1 MELSP
6 AWFSTPILAAA
17 ALLWLTLLAATA
29 HRAWAAAH
37 ADTWRTAVALLLG
50 GFLWWLRIEVPA
62 GHMHGMV
69 YHLLGINLICLM
81 LGAPAAL
88 WLGSAYAVLYALIHG
103 SNYLFA
109 APLTALLVVLPAC
122 VVNLLLRRAAF
133 RLPENLFVYIFLNGF
148 LSAAAGM
155 LLTGVLSC
163 ALLYG
168 AGVFSGSIVWGGI
181 FPVFFLLT
189 WSEAFLSG
197 IFTAIFAALRPR
209 LLATF
214 DDNRYLAKNS
224 RIWHD

>member
-1 MELSP
+1 MELSDT
-6 AWFSTPILAAA
+6 WFTAPILIAA
-17 ALLWLTLLAATA
+17 ALVWLVLLAASA
-29 HRAWAAAH
+29 RQAWCAVH
-37 ADTWRTAVALLLG
+37 ADTWRTTAALLLG

-81 LGAPAAL
+81 LGAPAAF

-103 SNYLFA
+103 GSYVAA

-122 VVNLLLRRAAF
+122 AVNILLRRAALK
-133 RLPENLFVYIFLNGF
+133 LPENLFVYIFLNGF
-148 LSAAAGM
+148 LGAGAGM
-155 LLTGVLSC
+155 LLTGLVSCTVLY
-163 ALLYG
+163 A
-168 AGVFSGSIVWGGI
+168 AGVFSGSIVWGSI

-197 IFTAIFAALRPR
+197 IFTAIFAALRPQ

-214 DDNRYLAKNS
+214 DDSRYLAKNNQ
-224 RIWHD
+224 IWRD